1 MRLFQVDAFTSEPFK
16 GNPAAVCVLEEPA
29 PEEWMAALAAEM
41 NLSETAYV
49 HPLPEGE
56 FGLRWFTPAVEVA
69 LCGHATLATAHILWE
84 LGHQGKLRFQTQ
96 SGLLEAVQVGE
107 EIQLDF
113 PALAPEPVEP
123 PSGLLE
129 ALGCR
134 GKVQRSRF
142 DYLVVVDEPSVVRD
156 LEPDLSALARVE
168 ARGVIVS
175 SRDQKYDFVSRFFA
189 PRAGVPED
197 PVTGSAHCVL
207 TPYWAGVLGKTEMRA
222 LQASRRTGE
231 LTVRLKGERVELQG
245 RAVTVFEAKP
255 AGCGMPFL

>member
-1 MRLFQVDAFTSEPFK
+1 
-16 GNPAAVCVLEEPA
+16 
-29 PEEWMAALAAEM
+29 MARLAAEM

-49 HPLPEGE
+49 HPLENGE

-69 LCGHATLATAHILWE
+69 LCGHATLASAHVLWE
-84 LGHQGKLRFQTQ
+84 LGHTGRLRFQTQ
-96 SGLLEAVQVGE
+96 SGLLEAIQVGP

-113 PALAPEPVEP
+113 PSLPPDPVTP
-123 PSGLLE
+123 PVGLFE
-129 ALGCR
+129 ALGCEGR
-134 GKVQRSRF
+134 VFRSRF
-142 DYLVVVDEPSVVRD
+142 DYLVVVEGPEVVRA
-156 LEPDLSALARVE
+156 LKPDLSALGHVE

-175 SRDQKYDFVSRFFA
+175 SRDSDYDFISRFFA

-231 LTVRLKGERVELQG
+231 LTVRLKDDRVELQG
-245 RAVTVFEAKP
+245 RAVTVFEANVSAAVSFQHHSTLP
-255 AGCGMPFL
+255 T